1 LIVAIDGPGGSGKTT
16 VAKLV
21 AKKLGFFYLDTG
33 AIYRALTLKLMKEG
47 VSLNDPLAV
56 SQAIDRTSIE
66 FRDDRVFLDGEDV
79 TLAIRDPE
87 VDKVVSLVAKIP
99 VVREKLLPLQRELV
113 KGRNSVVEGRDMGT
127 VVFPEAEVKVFLT
140 ASLSERASRRWRE
153 LLSKGKDASLEDVLN
168 DLKRRDDID
177 SNRDVAP
184 LKVAPDAVII
194 DTTYKSVDEVV
205 EEVVQ
210 LVLQRYKGSGFLSP

>member
-1 LIVAIDGPGGSGKTT
+1 MIVAIDGPGGSGKTT

-87 VDKVVSLVAKIP
+87 VDRVVSLIAKIP

>member
-87 VDKVVSLVAKIP
+87 VDRVVSLVAKIP

>member
-87 VDKVVSLVAKIP
+87 VDRVVSLIAKIP

>member
-1 LIVAIDGPGGSGKTT
+1 MIVAIDGPGGSGKTT